1 MEDNKPKT
9 LVTLLRLHKMTQTT
23 EPAKVD
29 PVASKETSKK
39 KIEEDELV
47 SL

>member
-1 MEDNKPKT
+1 
-9 LVTLLRLHKMTQTT
+9 MTKTT

-29 PVASKETSKK
+29 PVASKDTAKDNKK

-47 SL
+47 SMLIKFGLI